1 MKRPV
6 RQAAVVLAA
15 VLCGCSEPVVTT
27 IELSPSSVTL
37 DAIGATQQI
46 TASPKDQNGNPIDEP
61 VTWSSQD
68 PSVATVNASGLVTAV
83 ANGTTRVNA
92 SAGGVTAS
100 AQVVVAQAAAA
111 VQKTGGDGQTGAVG
125 TTLPAPLEVRVDDR
139 LGNAIAGISV
149 GFSVTAGGGT
159 VANASVTTD
168 SEGKARTT
176 WTLGTVAGSPQTVV
190 ASVQGRTAS
199 FSATAVA
206 GPADSLVKV
215 SGDNQSAPAGTTLP
229 ESLVVRVADRFG
241 NPVAGHTVGFSVASG
256 GGSVSPTSANT
267 DSAGRART
275 QWTLGTTP
283 GTQTVE
289 AQTAAATKGSPAT
302 FTATALVG
310 SVAIYEGDGQTGLVG
325 YAVNIPP
332 AVRVVDAGGQP
343 LAGVTVNFAVT
354 GGGGSVTGATKV
366 TDTAG
371 IARVDKWT
379 LGSSPGTNTLTATVA
394 GGGFAGSPVEFSATG
409 ATAAFDIVIRYLG
422 STPTASVQEAFDSAA
437 VKWERLIFGDLA
449 NVVLS
454 NFTFPTGHNCSDIP
468 TLNETVDDV
477 VIYAKIES
485 IDGPGGTLGSAGPC
499 AIRNSSG
506 ADPNLPLIGRM
517 RLDSADLAQLET
529 SGHLKDVILHE
540 MGHVLGFGTLWSTF
554 GFLQNPSLPDPPGE
568 DTHFDGPRAI
578 AEFDRM
584 GGTSY
589 TGGAKVPVENEQGGQ
604 GTRDAHWRESV
615 FDEELMT
622 GFLDSGRPNPLSR
635 LSVASLWDLGYTV
648 NLDGSDAYTKVF
660 TAPPLAGPGAKLW
673 LGNDAMIAP
682 LVVVDSG
689 GKVLRVIHR

>member
-46 TASPKDQNGNPIDEP
+46 TASPKDQNGNPINEP
-61 VTWSSQD
+61 LTWSSQD
-68 PSVATVNASGLVTAV
+68 PSVATVNSSGLVTAV

-111 VQKTGGDGQTGAVG
+111 VQKTGGDGQTGEVG

-159 VANASVTTD
+159 VGNASVTTD
-168 SEGKARTT
+168 SEGKARTN
-176 WTLGTVAGSPQTVV
+176 WTLGTLAGSPQTVV

-241 NPVAGHTVGFSVASG
+241 NPVAGHTVSFAVASG

-267 DSAGRART
+267 GSTGRART
-275 QWTLGTTP
+275 RWTLGTAP
-283 GTQTVE
+283 GTQTVQ
-289 AQTAAATKGSPAT
+289 AQTAVATKGSPAT

-310 SVAIYEGDGQTGLVG
+310 SVAIHEGDGQTGLVG

-332 AVRVVDAGGQP
+332 AVRVVNSAGQP
-343 LAGVTVNFAVT
+343 LVGVTVQFAVT
-354 GGGGSVTGATKV
+354 RGGGSVSGAIKVTGA
-366 TDTAG
+366 DG

-379 LGSSPGTNTLTATVA
+379 LGGSPGTNTLTVTVP
-394 GGGFAGSPVEFSATG
+394 GGGFAGSPVQFSATG
-409 ATAAFDIVIRYLG
+409 VTAAFDIVIRYLG

-437 VKWERLIFGDLA
+437 VKWERLVFGDLA
-449 NVVLS
+449 NVTLS
-454 NFTFPTGHNCSDIP
+454 NLTITTGPCTDIP
-468 TLNETVDDV
+468 TLNETVDDLI
-477 VIYAKIES
+477 IYAKVES

-499 AIRNSSG
+499 VIRVSG
-506 ADPNLPLIGRM
+506 PNPSLPLIGRM

-660 TAPPLAGPGAKLW
+660 TAPSLAGPGAKLW

-682 LVVVDSG
+682 IVVVDSG